1 MRRVSK
7 KRQAEQKEYSKARLS
22 FLATLPLCEV
32 CTKVK
37 MDQRN
42 KSTDIHHKKGRGK
55 FYLDQDSWLAV
66 CRPCHDRIHSNPI
79 WAREN
84 NYIIDRS

>member
-7 KRQAEQKEYSKARLS
+7 KRQAEQKEYSKRRLN
-22 FLATLPLCEV
+22 FLAMLPSCEV
-32 CTKVK
+32 CAKS
-37 MDQRN
+37 

-55 FYLDQDSWLAV
+55 YYLDEDSWLAV